1 MQAYSEDLR
10 SRVLNAVADGVP
22 ARQAAI
28 RFGVGATTAT
38 TWVRRFRASGEAVA
52 RRQGKKRGSKLDA
65 HADFILALVDAGD
78 KDIALGAIVERL
90 ADERG
95 VRVGT
100 TCVWT
105 YPRPAWPDIQ
115 KRMARPV
122 GKRFVRGDPIGLRQ
136 RIRSRGHTPA
146 KMEFR
151 ALWSS

>member
-10 SRVLNAVADGVP
+10 SRVLKAVADGVP

-65 HADFILALVDAGD
+65 HADVILALVDAGD
-78 KDIALGAIVERL
+78 KDITLGEIVERL

-105 YPRPAWPDIQ
+105 FLARRGLTYKKRRRTRPSRIARMSSKPGRRGSTRSSTLIQ
-115 KRMARPV
+115 T
-122 GKRFVRGDPIGLRQ
+122 
-136 RIRSRGHTPA
+136 S
-146 KMEFR
+146 
-151 ALWSS
+151 